1 MKVKLPEG
9 FIRSYIG
16 LALIAPLLLLPLL
29 IQNPYILNLVII
41 ATIFVSLALG
51 LNIVVGYGGLLDL
64 GYVAFFAI
72 GAYTTAILYGT
83 LHLNLLLAI
92 ILSVLLAGL
101 FGALLGFPTLGLR
114 GDYLALVTLAFGEI
128 VRIVL
133 NNADPITNGPK
144 GISIDLLINKNILYY
159 VAIAMAVGLII
170 IAHRI
175 KYSQIGLQLM
185 AVRED
190 EVAARNLGMDTV
202 KIKLFA
208 FTAGAAFAGLVGA
221 FFAMS
226 QGFVSPE
233 SFTFWQSVMILA
245 MVIIGGLASIGGV
258 ILGAL
263 IITILPELG
272 RLGVMFFG
280 IDNSIANV
288 IEQYRMLFV
297 SGLLLVIIV
306 LKPEGILPSRHRKA
320 ELENIEGG
328 KT

>member
-1 MKVKLPEG
+1 MKIKIPDG
-9 FIRSYIG
+9 QIRPYIG
-16 LALIAPLLLLPLL
+16 LALLLPTLFLPLLLP
-29 IQNPYILNLVII
+29 NPYILNLVII
-41 ATIFVSLALG
+41 AAIFVSLALG

-72 GAYTTAILYGT
+72 GAYTTAILYGS
-83 LHLNLLLAI
+83 LHINIFVAI
-92 ILSVLLAGL
+92 IISILLAGL

-144 GISIDLLINKNILYY
+144 GISIDALISKNMLYY
-159 VAIAMAVGLII
+159 AAIVMAVGLVIL
-170 IAHRI
+170 ARRI
-175 KYSQIGLQLM
+175 KYSQIGLQLI

-190 EVAARNLGMDTV
+190 EVAARNLGLDTV

-221 FFAMS
+221 FFAVS

-245 MVIIGGLASIGGV
+245 MVIIGGLASVGGV
-258 ILGAL
+258 ILGAV
-263 IITILPELG
+263 IITIVPELG
-272 RLGVMFFG
+272 RLGVMFLG
-280 IDNSIANV
+280 IDNSIANI
-288 IEQYRMLFV
+288 IEHYRMLFV
-297 SGLLLVIIV
+297 SGLLLLIIV

-320 ELENIEGG
+320 EIKNIGEEVR
-328 KT
+328 

>member
-1 MKVKLPEG
+1 
-9 FIRSYIG
+9 
-16 LALIAPLLLLPLL
+16 
-29 IQNPYILNLVII
+29 
-41 ATIFVSLALG
+41 
-51 LNIVVGYGGLLDL
+51 
-64 GYVAFFAI
+64 
-72 GAYTTAILYGT
+72 
-83 LHLNLLLAI
+83 
-92 ILSVLLAGL
+92 
-101 FGALLGFPTLGLR
+101 
-114 GDYLALVTLAFGEI
+114 
-128 VRIVL
+128 
-133 NNADPITNGPK
+133 
-144 GISIDLLINKNILYY
+144 
-159 VAIAMAVGLII
+159 
-170 IAHRI
+170 
-175 KYSQIGLQLM
+175 M